1 MLGTEVLVLRCL
13 AAKVLTAR
21 ASFGTDS
28 QEWWPFPTSNDL
40 TFKNL
45 KELPFI
51 FKKERNQYGF
61 FFNWVIQLS
70 TDLI

>member
-1 MLGTEVLVLRCL
+1 M
-13 AAKVLTAR
+13 LTAR

-51 FKKERNQYGF
+51 FKKERNQYVF
-61 FFNWVIQLS
+61 FQLGYPAFYRFNLTIKNIDIWHAKLMK
-70 TDLI
+70 